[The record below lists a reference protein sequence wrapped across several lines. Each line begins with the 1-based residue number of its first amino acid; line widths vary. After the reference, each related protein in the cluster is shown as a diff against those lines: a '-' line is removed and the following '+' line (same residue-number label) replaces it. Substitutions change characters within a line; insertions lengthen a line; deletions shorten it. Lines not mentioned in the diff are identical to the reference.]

1 MGYDPRF
8 DRYRSPNSQRPQPQ
22 GDAPPY
28 SFASRT
34 WRRRSGRSGAG
45 TAGKHSQ
52 QPEPQLP
59 QFPRP
64 PIDRRERSK
73 FRLWTVWAVLV
84 LSGLGLAV
92 NLFYLQVTRAPQLRK
107 QAEQQ
112 QTIKTRPFVPRRSIV
127 DRNGNILAIDRQV
140 YTLYAHPKLFNRT
153 KDEIAATLAP
163 LLPIQTSQG
172 NSPSAELLQK
182 FNLAESGIIIADSL
196 PQEVADRV
204 GAMQIKDSPVDGL
217 ELVRQ
222 QQRFYPQ
229 QDLAADIL
237 GYVDGERKGQAG
249 VEYSQQNLLERSM
262 PSIQF
267 SRSIEGNWL
276 PDRLKA
282 GFVQFDDLKL
292 QLTIDSRLQR
302 ATRIALKEKME
313 KHGAKRGAAIVMDAR
328 NGELLSVAAEPT
340 YDPNQ
345 YFNFGLERYKNWAVT
360 DVYEPGS
367 TFKAINVAIALEA
380 GIVTPDTVFNDEG
393 RIFMNPWTIQNSD
406 YKKVGARG
414 PSTVTEILKYS
425 SNVGMVHMMRKMPSD
440 LYYQALEKLGLG
452 QTAGTD
458 LPFEVASQLKN
469 REQFVNSAVEVATTA
484 FGQGFSITPIQLV
497 QLNGALANGGKLVTP
512 HVVRGLFDREGQ
524 AYWKVPRP
532 VPKQVF
538 SPETTKQVLE
548 MMETVVDGGT
558 GKAAQIPG
566 YRIAGKTGTA
576 QKANVGGGYSKN
588 AIITSFVG
596 IIPVESPRYVVLA
609 VIDEPEGGSGG
620 TVAAPIVESVM
631 EALIAIEKIP
641 PSQVD
646 RKQNKDNN

>member
-1 MGYDPRF
+1 MSYDPRF
-8 DRYRSPNSQRPQPQ
+8 DRYRSNFKRPKLP
-22 GDAPPY
+22 DAR
-28 SFASRT
+28 SLWDKQTKRSVSDSASRQ
-34 WRRRSGRSGAG
+34 
-45 TAGKHSQ
+45 HQ
-52 QPEPQLP
+52 EPTP
-59 QFPRP
+59 PFSRP
-64 PIDRRERSK
+64 PAERLKRSK
-73 FRLWTVWAVLV
+73 FRLWTVWAMLM
-84 LSGLGLAV
+84 LGGLGLAM
-92 NLFYLQVTRAPQLRK
+92 NLFYLQVTRAPALRK
-107 QAEQQ
+107 QAQQQ
-112 QTIKTRPFVPRRSIV
+112 QTQKTKPFVPRRPII
-127 DRNGNILAIDRQV
+127 DRSGNVLAIDRQV
-140 YTLYAHPKLFNRT
+140 YTLYAHPKLFHHT
-153 KDEIAATLAP
+153 KAEIATQLAP
-163 LLPIQTSQG
+163 LLPIKASAG
-172 NSPSAELLQK
+172 NTPETELLQK
-182 FNLAESGIIIADSL
+182 FNLAESGIIIADWL

-204 GAMQIKDSPVDGL
+204 AAMQIKYSPVDGL

-229 QDLAADIL
+229 QELAADIL

-267 SRSIEGNWL
+267 SRSIDGHWV
-276 PDRLKA
+276 PDGLSA

-302 ATRIALKEKME
+302 AARIVLKEKME
-313 KHGAKRGAAIVMDAR
+313 KHKAKRGTVIVMDAR
-328 NGELLSVAAEPT
+328 NGELLSMVAEPS
-340 YDPNQ
+340 YDPNK

-380 GIVTPDTVFNDEG
+380 GTIKPDSVFNDEG
-393 RIFMNPWTIQNSD
+393 RLYMDTWTISNSD
-406 YKKVGARG
+406 YKQAGARG
-414 PSTVTEILKYS
+414 PSTVTEILKHS
-425 SNVGMVHMMRKMPSD
+425 SNVGMVHIMRTMKSS

-452 QTAGTD
+452 QTTGTD
-458 LPFEVASQLKN
+458 LPFEVTSQLKK
-469 REQFVNSAVEVATTA
+469 REQFINSRVEVATTA

-524 AYWKVPRP
+524 AYWKLPRS
-532 VPKQVF
+532 VSRQVF
-538 SPETTKQVLE
+538 SPETTKKVLE

-576 QKANVGGGYSKN
+576 QKANAGGGYSKK

-596 IIPVESPRYVVLA
+596 IMPVEAPRYVVLA

-631 EALIAIEKIP
+631 EALIGIEKIP
-641 PSQVD
+641 PT
-646 RKQNKDNN
+646 KK

>member
-1 MGYDPRF
+1 MGYDSRF
-8 DRYRSPNSQRPQPQ
+8 DRYRSPKSQRPQSQ
-22 GDAPPY
+22 GDRTAPSKPTKRYFAGRTGQRLQQQQAPP
-28 SFASRT
+28 APQRPIER
-34 WRRRSGRSGAG
+34 WRRN
-45 TAGKHSQ
+45 Q
-52 QPEPQLP
+52 
-59 QFPRP
+59 
-64 PIDRRERSK
+64 
-73 FRLWTVWAVLV
+73 FRLWAVWGVLV

-92 NLFYLQVTRAPQLRK
+92 NLFYLQVTRAPALRK

-112 QTIKTRPFVPRRSIV
+112 QTLKTRPFVPRRSIV
-127 DRNGNILAIDRQV
+127 DRKGNILALDRQV

-153 KDEIAATLAP
+153 KDEIATALAP
-163 LLPIQTSQG
+163 LLPLQASEG
-172 NSPSAELLQK
+172 NSAVAELLRK
-182 FNLAESGIIIADSL
+182 FNLAESGITIAESL

-204 GAMQIKDSPVDGL
+204 LSVQIKNSPVDGL

-229 QDLAADIL
+229 QELAADIL

-267 SRSIEGNWL
+267 SRAIDGNWV
-276 PDRLKA
+276 PDRLTA
-282 GFVQFDDLKL
+282 GFIQLDDLKL

-313 KHGAKRGAAIVMDAR
+313 KHRAKRGAAIVMDAR
-328 NGELLSVAAEPT
+328 NGELLSFVAEPT

-367 TFKAINVAIALEA
+367 TFKAINIAIALEA
-380 GIVTPDTVFNDEG
+380 GTVKPDTVFNDEG
-393 RIFMNPWTIQNSD
+393 RIFMRPWVIQNSD
-406 YKKVGARG
+406 YQKAGARG

-425 SNVGMVHMMRKMPSD
+425 SNVGMVHIMRKMQPD

-452 QTAGTD
+452 QSAGTD
-458 LPFEVASQLKN
+458 LPFEAASQLKN
-469 REQFVNSAVEVATTA
+469 RDQFINSPVEVATTA
-484 FGQGFSITPIQLV
+484 FGQGFSITPIQLL

-524 AYWKVPRP
+524 AYWKVPRSA
-532 VPKQVF
+532 PKQVF

-548 MMETVVDGGT
+548 MMETVVEGGT
-558 GKAAQIPG
+558 GKSAQISG

-576 QKANVGGGYSKN
+576 QKANPGGGYSKN

-596 IIPVESPRYVVLA
+596 IMPVESPRYVVLA
-609 VIDEPEGGSGG
+609 VVDEPEGGSGG
-620 TVAAPIVESVM
+620 IVAAPIVESIM
-631 EALIAIEKIP
+631 EALISIEKIP

-646 RKQNKDNN
+646 RKQTKE